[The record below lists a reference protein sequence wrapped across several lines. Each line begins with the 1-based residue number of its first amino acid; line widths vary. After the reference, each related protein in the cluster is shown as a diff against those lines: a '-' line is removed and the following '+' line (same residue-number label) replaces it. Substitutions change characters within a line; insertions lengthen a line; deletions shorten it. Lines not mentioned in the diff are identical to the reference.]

1 MKDILL
7 LPQTKQ
13 IPTSDKLKKLAECE
27 MSLYKEIWSPD
38 YCTCSLVRAFTFRS
52 NLLLF

>member
-13 IPTSDKLKKLAECE
+13 IATSDKLKLAQCE

-38 YCTCSLVRAFTFRS
+38 YC
-52 NLLLF
+52 N